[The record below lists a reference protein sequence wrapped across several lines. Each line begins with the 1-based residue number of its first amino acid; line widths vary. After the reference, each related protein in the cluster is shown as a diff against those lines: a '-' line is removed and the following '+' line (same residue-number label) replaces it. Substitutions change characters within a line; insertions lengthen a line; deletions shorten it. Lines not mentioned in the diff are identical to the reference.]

1 MCMWFWG
8 YPPIITI
15 KIDTMWAQFLL
26 TFPLIIWKLY
36 ILVLHGLKMCM
47 WLGGYPAFI
56 FSTLRTFSTYFF
68 FFFSCDRLT
77 WETRGRNSSFSFTP
91 NFLKLCKS
99 FCHDL
104 KMCMYFWGYPSLPHF
119 TPPHPP
125 PPPPPPP
132 RQSFFINFF
141 RFRRCFSGLISIRID
156 TLWVQLNLVFHPSF
170 LNYAYLFYMV

>member
-1 MCMWFWG
+1 MG
-8 YPPIITI
+8 TI
-15 KIDTMWAQFLL
+15 
-26 TFPLIIWKLY
+26 PLDFSTDHLETIHTCSTWSEDVHVVRGLSCLY
-36 ILVLHGLKMCM
+36 L
-47 WLGGYPAFI
+47 F
-56 FSTLRTFSTYFF
+56 FSTLRTFSTYFFF

-77 WETRGRNSSFSFTP
+77 WETRGRNSSYSFTP
-91 NFLKLCKS
+91 NFLKLCKN

-119 TPPHPP
+119 TPPPP
-125 PPPPPPP
+125 PPP
-132 RQSFFINFF
+132 QSFFINFF